1 MKTTA
6 NRSFVLIFLVALVI
20 TGMVILGCRF
30 TLYGEQWATMR
41 ANEHLT
47 KDGSFVAAGNVV
59 DRNGEILA
67 YTEGNDRHYNESE
80 RIRRSTLH
88 IVGDTEGYISSGVQ
102 TAYKTQLTGY
112 NRLTGLYS
120 LTKYNKGN
128 DVKLSID
135 AQVCATAYDK
145 LNGRNG
151 VVAAYNYKTGE
162 LICSVSSPN
171 YDINNKPSSEEIDAN
186 ENGEYEG
193 IYINRLIDGM
203 YTPGSIFKV
212 ITTTC
217 AVENMPGV
225 DSWRYTCSGS
235 TEIDGVKVTC
245 PSVHGEMSFKECL
258 SNSCNCAFA
267 HLSQELGKEKLTVT
281 AREYGF
287 GKGFHFGNQLTK
299 ASSFD
304 VSKANKGD
312 FAWASVGQYD
322 TLVNPYHMLTI
333 MGAIANGGEAVL
345 PYAVSSVVNPQGRV
359 VSETKPSSETYISP
373 EVAGKVGDLMR
384 FTVTDNYGDWNFENL
399 SMCGKTG
406 TAEVEDEKE
415 PHSWFVGFSQND
427 SCPVAI
433 VVVVENGG
441 WGSQNALPIA
451 SAVMSEIYKS
461 VS

>member
-6 NRSFVLIFLVALVI
+6 NRSFALIFLVALVI
-20 TGMVILGCRF
+20 TGLVVLGCRF
-30 TLYGEQWATMR
+30 TIYGEQWATMR

-47 KDGSFVAAGNVV
+47 RDGSFVAAGNVV

-67 YTEGNDRHYNESE
+67 YTEGDERCYNESE
-80 RIRRSTLH
+80 RVRRSTLH

-128 DVKLSID
+128 DVQLTID

-162 LICSVSSPN
+162 LLCSVSSPD
-171 YDINNKPSSEEIDAN
+171 YDVENKPSAEEIEAN
-186 ENGEYEG
+186 ENGQYEG
-193 IYINRLIDGM
+193 VYINRLLDGM
-203 YTPGSIFKV
+203 YTPGSVFKV

-217 AVENMPGV
+217 AVENMA
-225 DSWRYTCSGS
+225 DINSWSYACDGS

-245 PSVHGEMSFKECL
+245 PSVHGEMSFEECL

-267 HLSQELGKEKLTVT
+267 HLSQELGKEKLTAT
-281 AREYGF
+281 ANEYGF
-287 GKGFHFGNQLTK
+287 GKQFEFGNQLTK
-299 ASSFD
+299 ASLFD
-304 VSKANKGD
+304 VSDANKGD
-312 FAWASVGQYD
+312 LAWASVGQYD

-333 MGAIANGGEAVL
+333 MGSIANDGVAVL
-345 PYAVSSVVNPQGRV
+345 PYAVSSVKNPDGRIID
-359 VSETKPSSETYISP
+359 ETKAETQTYITP
-373 EVAGKVGDLMR
+373 EVASKVGALMR
-384 FTVTDNYGDWNFENL
+384 FTVTDNYGDWNFQEL

-406 TAEVEDEKE
+406 TAEVEDDKE
-415 PHSWFVGFSQND
+415 PHSWFVGFSQNEG
-427 SCPVAI
+427 CPVAI

-441 WGSQNALPIA
+441 WGSQNAMPVA
-451 SAVMSEIYKS
+451 SAVMAEIYKS
-461 VS
+461 IS